1 MPDTPAASSRRA
13 PRSLC
18 ILHSAFCIVAL
29 AAFATNALAY
39 TWTGNAG
46 DGILNTPENWNPVL
60 PDTFPRWSS
69 LGIALPANGAATA
82 FTLTNTLAP
91 TYITISGGSAEGQ
104 PAVFDLGG
112 NILRTLNDSQQLN
125 FRATTPLVFRNGL
138 LISGT
143 ATYFGISGNSAS
155 PVSLTLDGA
164 ALSGGWGTYY
174 TTNLFVLVKDGAL
187 TNALTSV
194 PSHSRIVL
202 DNSHV
207 YASGN
212 GEPSPGG
219 SGASASNV
227 TFRAVNGTTFV
238 TGHTARRFK
247 VTGFDNRYALESGAR
262 MGIPTI
268 VTGQN
273 NRLGVT
279 NAIVAT
285 YMTIQG
291 TNNVV
296 DFSSAVACTP
306 GFKNHTFGISGL
318 GNRLIFEDSAV
329 TNDSESIKQ
338 GLASTIGGRSNL
350 VAIVG
355 SPASYFNGAMTLSGT
370 GNAVSITDTH
380 VFAKPTG
387 VSGHDNRLGIT
398 NAALT
403 ARMAISGTNNV
414 VTFKSSASIDPGFKS
429 SIFGIGGL
437 GNRLVFEDSAVTN
450 DSESISQNIENT
462 ISGISN
468 VVEVTG
474 CGNTARMGAI
484 GIYGTDNVFS
494 IADNVVLSNAV
505 NTSLGMYGYPM
516 RPLFKSG
523 SVNCSFLVGT
533 NAVAQ
538 FWFWGGM
545 PMGATNFLLR
555 IGKGSSV
562 RTVKQDTDKGQTT
575 IGGARGHP
583 GRIVLDNASFTVV
596 EGQKP
601 TVVTGNVEIA
611 ILGDAARFAVSSSGS
626 NSAYGPLQITGVSEG
641 NAPPHLIFRPGPTG
655 YGDTAPISARNASNS
670 ILAPTTVFE
679 VDATDFARGKPTGIY
694 EIPLVKKGK
703 SWKQCNLDALNA
715 VGVFTPANGELVANA
730 DNDIV
735 FRFKRDCG
743 TRLMVR

>member
-1 MPDTPAASSRRA
+1 MKRL
-13 PRSLC
+13 SLP
-18 ILHSAFCIVAL
+18 AL
-29 AAFATNALAY
+29 ALLLALPGSALAY
-39 TWTGNAG
+39 TWTGAAN

-104 PAVFDLGG
+104 PAVFNLGG

-187 TNALTSV
+187 TNALTSL
-194 PSHSRIVL
+194 PSYSRVVL
-202 DNSHV
+202 DNSNV
-207 YASGN
+207 YASSR

-219 SGASASNV
+219 SDASTSNL

-238 TGHTARRFK
+238 TGHTNRRFNIN
-247 VTGFDNRYALESGAR
+247 GFDNRYALESGTQ

-268 VTGQN
+268 MAGQN

-291 TNNVV
+291 TNNIVS
-296 DFSSAVACTP
+296 FASAVMCTP
-306 GFKNHTFGISGL
+306 GAKSRNFGIAGL
-318 GNRLIFEDSAV
+318 GNRLIFEGSAI
-329 TNDSESIKQ
+329 TNDTTSISQ
-338 GLASTIGGRSNL
+338 GIASTISGKTNL

-355 SPASYFNGAMTLSGT
+355 TPASYFNGAITFTGT
-370 GNAVSITDTH
+370 AIGNALSITDTH
-380 VFAKPTG
+380 VIAKPTTI
-387 VSGHDNRLGIT
+387 SGHDNRLALT
-398 NAALT
+398 NAVLT
-403 ARMAISGTNNV
+403 AAMTISGTNNA
-414 VTFKSSASIDPGFKS
+414 VTFKSSVFHDPGFKS
-429 SIFGIGGL
+429 RNFGISGL

-450 DSESISQNIENT
+450 DETSISQSIENT
-462 ISGISN
+462 VGGRSNTVAVAGSSAAIYLGAVSISG
-468 VVEVTG
+468 
-474 CGNTARMGAI
+474 TANA
-484 GIYGTDNVFS
+484 FS

-505 NTSLGMYGYPM
+505 KTSLAMYGYPM
-516 RPLFKSG
+516 RPLFKAG

-538 FWFWGGM
+538 FWSWGGM
-545 PMGATNFLLR
+545 PRGATNMLFQ
-555 IGKGSSV
+555 IGRGSSV
-562 RTVKQDTDKGQTT
+562 RTVKLTTDKGSTWL
-575 IGGARGHP
+575 GGSGDLG
-583 GRIVLDNASFTVV
+583 GRIILDNASFALL
-596 EGQKP
+596 EGQYP
-601 TVVTGNVEIA
+601 TIVTNGVSI
-611 ILGDAARFAVSSSGS
+611 ILIGDSASFTVSSSNGA
-626 NSAYGPLQITGVSEG
+626 NGNYGVLRICPVADGLE
-641 NAPPHLIFRPGPTG
+641 PPHLVFRPGPTG
-655 YGDTAPISARNASNS
+655 FGGTAPFSTTVRSQGNN